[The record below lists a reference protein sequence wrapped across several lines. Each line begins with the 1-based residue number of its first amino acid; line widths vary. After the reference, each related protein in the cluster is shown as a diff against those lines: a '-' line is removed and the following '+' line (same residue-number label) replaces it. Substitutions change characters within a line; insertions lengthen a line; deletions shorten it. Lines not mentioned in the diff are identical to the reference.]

1 MSDGRGGSGGHG
13 GSGAAGEAVRTVE
26 RALAAVLS
34 ARSTSGGEGSRGGGG
49 SRGAEGLAGTVGLGG
64 IDTGASLL
72 AADPAADEE
81 LRRRGEQFV
90 RLAWERGWQPAD
102 VVRLVRRDL
111 EDHHIRLAAELIA
124 TEARRYERLPPRWAA
139 QLAELGADPG
149 PEPGGRRGAGA
160 APPYRA
166 DRFSYATAVLE
177 LYLLL
182 IRLPA
187 IEPVGPVPG
196 TPVHLPAADD
206 EPRMLT
212 RIRALLAKAEATGYP
227 QEAEALTA
235 KAQEL
240 MARHSIDEALLA
252 DRTHRGDVPG
262 ACRIGVDAPYE
273 TAKAIL
279 LDAVASANRC
289 RAVWNGAF
297 GFSTVVGFEPD
308 LEAVELLH
316 TSLLV
321 QGTSAMTRAE
331 AAQRASGRK
340 RTKTFRQ
347 SFLMAYAH
355 RIGERLART
364 TEQVTGQVAERAA
377 ERAAEDGARGVDAL
391 LPVLAARDV
400 AVADRTDRMFPQT
413 VATRVRGVTDAEGWN
428 HGTSAADAA
437 HVPGGPG
444 AKDRRGRIRPAG

>member
-1 MSDGRGGSGGHG
+1 MSEKRATGDP
-13 GSGAAGEAVRTVE
+13 VRTVE
-26 RALAAVLS
+26 RAVAAMLS
-34 ARSTSGGEGSRGGGG
+34 TGV
-49 SRGAEGLAGTVGLGG
+49 GAPGPDG

-72 AADPAADEE
+72 AADPAADPE
-81 LRRRGEQFV
+81 LRRCGERFL

-102 VVRLVRRDL
+102 AARLVRRDL
-111 EDHHIRLAAELIA
+111 GAPHLRILAELAAG
-124 TEARRYERLPPRWAA
+124 EARRYERLAPRWTA
-139 QLAELGADPG
+139 QLAELDQESG
-149 PEPGGRRGAGA
+149 PEAGGG
-160 APPYRA
+160 PYRA
-166 DRFSYATAVLE
+166 DRFSYATTVLE

-182 IRLPA
+182 ARLPA

-196 TPVHLPAADD
+196 APLHLPPADG

-279 LDAVASANRC
+279 LDAVAAANRC
-289 RAVWNGAF
+289 RAVWNSAY

-331 AAQRASGRK
+331 AAQRAGGRK

-355 RIGERLART
+355 RLGERLAAA
-364 TEQVTGQVAERAA
+364 TEQATEQAADEAA
-377 ERAAEDGARGVDAL
+377 ERRAEETAASGGGSGL
-391 LPVLAARDV
+391 LPVLAAREA
-400 AVADRTDRMFPQT
+400 AVADRTDRMFPET
-413 VATRVRGVTDAEGWN
+413 VATRVRGVTDAEGWT
-428 HGTSAADAA
+428 HGISAADAA
-437 HVPGGPG
+437 HVPGGGTGSARGRGGEGG
-444 AKDRRGRIRPAG
+444 ADGTDRRGRIRPA

>member
-1 MSDGRGGSGGHG
+1 MGETNGGGTGET
-13 GSGAAGEAVRTVE
+13 AAGTVE
-26 RALAAVLS
+26 RALRAALS
-34 ARSTSGGEGSRGGGG
+34 SDT
-49 SRGAEGLAGTVGLGG
+49 
-64 IDTGASLL
+64 DTGASLL
-72 AADPAADEE
+72 AADPAADAE
-81 LRRRGEQFV
+81 LRRRGEGYV

-102 VVRLVRRDL
+102 VVRMVRRDL
-111 EDHHIRLAAELIA
+111 EEAHVRLVAELI
-124 TEARRYERLPPRWAA
+124 EAETGRYERLPRRWSGQLTELTATAA
-139 QLAELGADPG
+139 GT
-149 PEPGGRRGAGA
+149 GRQER
-160 APPYRA
+160 RA
-166 DRFSYATAVLE
+166 DRFSYATSVLE
-177 LYLLL
+177 LYRLLA
-182 IRLPA
+182 RLPA

-196 TPVHLPAADD
+196 TPVHLPPADAAG

-252 DRTHRGDVPG
+252 DRAHSGDVPG

-289 RAVWNGAF
+289 RAVWNSAF

-308 LEAVELLH
+308 LAAVELLH

-321 QGTSAMTRAE
+321 QGTAAMTRAE
-331 AAQRASGRK
+331 ADQRSAGRR

-347 SFLMAYAH
+347 SFLLAYAH
-355 RIGERLART
+355 RVGERLAAAT
-364 TEQVTGQVAERAA
+364 EQATEQVTAEA
-377 ERAAEDGARGVDAL
+377 DGGGAL

-400 AVADRTDRMFPQT
+400 AVTDRADRMFPET
-413 VATRVRGVTDAEGWN
+413 VATRVRGVTDAEGWTQ
-428 HGTSAADAA
+428 GTSAADRA
-437 HVPGGPG
+437 HVPGAGSSRGP
-444 AKDRRGRIRPAG
+444 ADRQVNGRGRRPR